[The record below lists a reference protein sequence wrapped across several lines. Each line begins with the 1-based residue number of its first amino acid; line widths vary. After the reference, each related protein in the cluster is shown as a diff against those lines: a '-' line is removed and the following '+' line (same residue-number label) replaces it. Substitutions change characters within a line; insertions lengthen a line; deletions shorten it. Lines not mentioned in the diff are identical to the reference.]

1 MWKCVWS
8 NADLANHGGK
18 SPEYVRPTLTTNC
31 LSSEPEDRGVD
42 DLSRSIRG
50 VDRSRSKGL
59 EVRSRGV
66 RGGVSRW
73 VPPSIPSL
81 ESECSDPN
89 DWVIDNRFFWKY
101 ELIKIIFGF
110 KWIHF
115 MYTFSNYIHLHTFS
129 ITFTDTAILYGLAIR
144 STTIILGEH

>member
-18 SPEYVRPTLTTNC
+18 SPEYIRPTLTTNC

-89 DWVIDNRFFWKY
+89 DWVMDNRFFWKY
-101 ELIKIIFGF
+101 EVIEVVFSF
-110 KWIHF
+110 KWV
-115 MYTFSNYIHLHTFS
+115 HLCIDLVIFDLLIRHYD
-129 ITFTDTAILYGLAIR
+129 TDYSDKIKPCF
-144 STTIILGEH
+144 ILGEH

>member
-18 SPEYVRPTLTTNC
+18 SPEYVRHTLTTNC

-89 DWVIDNRFFWKY
+89 DWVMDNRFFWKY
-101 ELIKIIFGF
+101 EVIEVVFSF
-110 KWIHF
+110 KWIHLCIDLVIF
-115 MYTFSNYIHLHTFS
+115 DLLIRHYD
-129 ITFTDTAILYGLAIR
+129 TDYSDKIKPCF
-144 STTIILGEH
+144 ILGEH